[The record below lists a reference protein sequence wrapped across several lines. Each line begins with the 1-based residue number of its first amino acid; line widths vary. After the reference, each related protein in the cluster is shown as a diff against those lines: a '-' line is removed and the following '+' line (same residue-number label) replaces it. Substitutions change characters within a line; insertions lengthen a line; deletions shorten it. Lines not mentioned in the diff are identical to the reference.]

1 MGNKNQKERDKCQ
14 PGKNVK
20 GLISVTHLSVS
31 ERIMVLAV
39 LDLD

>member
-1 MGNKNQKERDKCQ
+1 MGNKTQKERDK
-14 PGKNVK
+14 GENVK
-20 GLISVTHLSVS
+20 GLISVSHLSVS